1 MLLVKYSFELRVRAR
16 EEEMINRI
24 PKFKKG
30 DRVRINHNSASPYRG
45 CSGVVERVVE
55 EKSGLLYI
63 VQFGKSGDLTR
74 TDNFLEDNLQ
84 TIGS

>member
-1 MLLVKYSFELRVRAR
+1 MENAPALAVYSSGGGKVKDRKPQFL
-16 EEEMINRI
+16 
-24 PKFKKG
+24 KG
-30 DRVRINHNSASPYRG
+30 DRVRISPKSASPYRG

-63 VQFGKSGDLTR
+63 VQFGKSGELTL

-84 TIGS
+84 TIAI